1 MQRNRYSARMTSD
14 TSPRV
19 SHHGLDNHFLIAM
32 PALSDP
38 NFSRTVTYL
47 CEHNEDGAMGL
58 VINRPLE
65 ITLDEIFKHM
75 GIGDADPVVAAA
87 PIYLGGP
94 VQPDR
99 GFVLHTPIGAWEST
113 LRVTDDIGVTTS
125 QDVLKAMAEGK
136 GPEHAL
142 VALGYAGW
150 GTGQLEAE
158 IIDNAWL
165 SVPAE
170 SDIIF
175 HLPSEQR
182 WRAAAASLG
191 IDLDRLS
198 SDAGHA

>member
-1 MQRNRYSARMTSD
+1 MTSD

>member
-1 MQRNRYSARMTSD
+1 MTSD

-94 VQPDR
+94 VQPER
-99 GFVLHTPIGAWEST
+99 GFVLHSPVGEWEST
-113 LRVTDDIGVTTS
+113 MRVTDDIGVTTS
-125 QDVLKAMAEGK
+125 QDVLRAMAAGK
-136 GPEHAL
+136 GPKHAL

-158 IIDNAWL
+158 MIDNAWL
-165 SVPAE
+165 SVPAHAA
-170 SDIIF
+170 IIF
-175 HLPSEQR
+175 EMPAEQR